1 MENPH
6 SATVS
11 GPEGDQGGDLPVGPV
26 SRRGSL
32 QKKPFLT
39 TLSALDKEWKI
50 SFDFNPKSYKYKGY
64 AQIKH
69 FTTGGKG
76 GKVGDQTPA
85 LWTLGVYIV
94 TTLNGKPNIGKTSKK
109 KKKTPLNKWTTVEIS
124 QVKKAA

>member
-1 MENPH
+1 MLLTIA
-6 SATVS
+6 ATDNGCLLS
-11 GPEGDQGGDLPVGPV
+11 WATSFALPEEHLLKKN
-26 SRRGSL
+26 SL
-32 QKKPFLT
+32 LT
-39 TLSALDKEWKI
+39 TFDTLTKEWKI

-64 AQIKH
+64 AQIIH

-109 KKKTPLNKWTTVEIS
+109 KKKTSLNKWTTVEIS